1 VDKRVGLEIRNNK
14 IKEKR
19 VMAEQKKGHGKLSI
33 HTENIFPIIKKWLY
47 SEHDI
52 FLRELISNSVD
63 AMNKRGA
70 VESDLESDKLK
81 IEIRTDKKANTI
93 QIIDH
98 GIGMT
103 RDEIKRYIN
112 QIAFS
117 GAEEFVEKYKEKQN
131 AIIGHFGLG
140 FYSTFMVSEKVTID
154 SLSWEA
160 GSEPAYWECEGDIRF
175 KTDTGKRKEVGTTVT
190 LYLNSDSLEYLE
202 DSKLRELVEKYSNFM
217 PYPIYINKEKE
228 PVNRRE
234 ALWNRQP
241 KDVTEEEYKEF
252 YRNLFHDW
260 KEPLFWIH
268 LNVDYPFNLKGILY
282 FPPISNQ
289 LDINRGSV
297 NLYCNNVFVAD
308 NLKDFIPEFM
318 MLLKGGIDI
327 PDIPLNVSRSFL
339 QNDKQVQKI
348 TGYIVKKVADSLK
361 EVFETDRSRYEGFWH
376 EIQNFIKYGFVTDEK
391 FFAAMKDYLIFKSTG
406 DDWVTIREYLD
417 RNEQE
422 GEEKKIYYASSNDL
436 QVSYIE
442 MMKQQGLEVI
452 YSDSVIDN
460 HVFQKLETSGEKI
473 KFVRVDS
480 EINDNLVESDKT
492 EIVDSLGRTES
503 ERLCDI
509 FDRALNTSVEASFS
523 KDDYGKFIKEH
534 PEALEVLA
542 SHIRNEEDFTYVRI
556 FDLNPL
562 ELKQLGKSWDE
573 LRKKA
578 YLEVTTK
585 VKHLKSDS
593 IPAMIVFDEQMR
605 RMQEMNSMFA
615 GEGFDMLRH
624 HTLVIN
630 AENET
635 VKKVLELQEK
645 NENEKVDLVVNYLHE
660 LALLEQKQFSGKELQ
675 KFIRRSNE
683 ILKLVD

>member
-1 VDKRVGLEIRNNK
+1 
-14 IKEKR
+14 
-19 VMAEQKKGHGKLSI
+19 MAEQKKGHGKLSI

-52 FLRELISNSVD
+52 FLRELVSNSVD
-63 AMNKRGA
+63 AMSKRTA
-70 VESDLESDKLK
+70 IEPELDREQLK
-81 IEIRTDKKANTI
+81 IEIKSDKKAKTL
-93 QIIDH
+93 QIIDN

-103 RDEIKRYIN
+103 REEVKKYIN

-117 GAEEFVEKYKEKQN
+117 GAEEFVDKYKEKQN

-140 FYSTFMVSEKVTID
+140 FYSTFMVSDKVTID
-154 SLSWEA
+154 TLSREEGA
-160 GSEPAYWECEGDIRF
+160 EPAYWECEGDIKF
-175 KTDTGKRKEVGTTVT
+175 KTDIGKHKEVGTTVT
-190 LYLNSDSLEYLE
+190 LYLNSDSEEYLE

-217 PYPIYINKEKE
+217 PFPIYINKEKE
-228 PVNRRE
+228 PVNQKE
-234 ALWNRQP
+234 ALWNKQP
-241 KDVTEEEYKEF
+241 KDVTDEEYKE
-252 YRNLFHDW
+252 YYKKMYHDW
-260 KEPLFWIH
+260 QDPLFWLH

-282 FPPISNQ
+282 FPAISNQ

-308 NLKDFIPEFM
+308 NLKGFIPEFM

-361 EVFETDRSRYEGFWH
+361 EVFESDRKRYEGFWKD
-376 EIQNFIKYGFVTDEK
+376 IQNFIKYGFVTDDK
-391 FFAAMKDYLIFKSTG
+391 FLKAMKDHLIFKSTN
-406 DDWVTIREYLD
+406 DDWVTLQEYLD

-422 GEEKKIYYASSNDL
+422 GEEKKVYYANGTDL

-460 HVFQKLETSGEKI
+460 HVFQKLEMEESKV

-480 EINDNLVESDKT
+480 EINDNLVEADKAEVADAQGHT
-492 EIVDSLGRTES
+492 SS
-503 ERLCDI
+503 ERLQDI
-509 FDRALNTSVEASFS
+509 FDRTLNPDVEASFS
-523 KDDYGKFIKEH
+523 KDDYAKFIKDH
-534 PEALEVLA
+534 QEAVNTLA
-542 SHIRNEEDFTYVRI
+542 PHIRNENDFTYIKI
-556 FDLNPL
+556 FDLNPN
-562 ELKQLGKSWDE
+562 EQDKLGAGWSE
-573 LRKKA
+573 LRQKA

-585 VKHLKSDS
+585 VKHLKSGE

-605 RMQEMNSMFA
+605 RMQEMNTMFT
-615 GEGFDMLRH
+615 GDGFDMLRH
-624 HTLVIN
+624 HTLVVN

-635 VKKVLELQEK
+635 VQKVLDLGDN
-645 NENEKVDLVVNYLHE
+645 NETEKVELVVNYLHE

-675 KFIRRSNE
+675 KFINRSNE
-683 ILKLVD
+683 ILKLVN

>member
-1 VDKRVGLEIRNNK
+1 
-14 IKEKR
+14 
-19 VMAEQKKGHGKLSI
+19 MAEQKKGHGKLSI

-52 FLRELISNSVD
+52 FLREVISNSVD
-63 AMNKRGA
+63 AMNKRQA
-70 VESDLESDKLK
+70 VEPDFDKEKLK
-81 IEIRTDKKANTI
+81 IEIKSDKKAKTL

-103 RDEIKRYIN
+103 RDEIRRYIN

-117 GAEEFVEKYKEKQN
+117 GAEEFVEKYKEQQN

-140 FYSTFMVSEKVTID
+140 FYSTFMVSDKVTID
-154 SLSWEA
+154 SLSWEEGA
-160 GSEPAYWECEGDIRF
+160 EAAYWECEGDIRF
-175 KTDTGKRKEVGTTVT
+175 KTDDSKRKEVGTTVT
-190 LYLNSDSLEYLE
+190 LYLNQESEEYLE
-202 DSKLRELVEKYSNFM
+202 DHKLRELVEKYSNFM

-228 PVNRRE
+228 PVNQTA
-234 ALWNRQP
+234 ALWNKQP
-241 KDVTEEEYKEF
+241 KDVSEEEYKEF

-268 LNVDYPFNLKGILY
+268 LNVDYPFKLKGILY

-339 QNDKQVQKI
+339 QHDKEVQKI

-361 EVFETDRSRYEGFWH
+361 EVFETDRPRYEGFWK

-391 FFAAMKDYLIFKSTG
+391 FFQAMKEYIIFKSSNG
-406 DDWVTIREYLD
+406 DWITIAEYLA

-422 GEEKKIYYASSNDL
+422 GEEKKIYYAKGTDL

-442 MMKQQGLEVI
+442 MMKEQGLEVI
-452 YSDSVIDN
+452 YSDSVIDG
-460 HVFQKLETSGEKI
+460 HVFQKLEGDDQKTKY
-473 KFVRVDS
+473 VRVDS
-480 EINDNLVESDKT
+480 ELNDNLVNAEKS
-492 EIVDSLGRTES
+492 EIIDAAGRTAS
-503 ERLCDI
+503 ERLRDI
-509 FDRALNTSVEASFS
+509 FDRALNQSVEASFS
-523 KDDYGKFIKEH
+523 KDDYAAFIKKH
-534 PEALEVLA
+534 PAAINLLA
-542 SHIRNEEDFTYVRI
+542 SHTRTENDFTYFKI
-556 FDLNPL
+556 FELNPA
-562 ELKQLGKSWDE
+562 EVTQLGEGWEE

-585 VKHLKSDS
+585 VKHLKTAN

-605 RMQEMNSMFA
+605 RMQEMNSMYSA
-615 GEGFDMLRH
+615 DGFDMLRH

-635 VKKVLELQEK
+635 IKKVLELKDK
-645 NENEKVDLVVNYLHE
+645 NDNEKVNLLVNYLHE

-675 KFIRRSNE
+675 QFIIRSNE

>member
-1 VDKRVGLEIRNNK
+1 
-14 IKEKR
+14 
-19 VMAEQKKGHGKLSI
+19 
-33 HTENIFPIIKKWLY
+33 
-47 SEHDI
+47 
-52 FLRELISNSVD
+52 
-63 AMNKRGA
+63 
-70 VESDLESDKLK
+70 
-81 IEIRTDKKANTI
+81 
-93 QIIDH
+93 
-98 GIGMT
+98 
-103 RDEIKRYIN
+103 
-112 QIAFS
+112 
-117 GAEEFVEKYKEKQN
+117 
-131 AIIGHFGLG
+131 
-140 FYSTFMVSEKVTID
+140 
-154 SLSWEA
+154 
-160 GSEPAYWECEGDIRF
+160 
-175 KTDTGKRKEVGTTVT
+175 
-190 LYLNSDSLEYLE
+190 
-202 DSKLRELVEKYSNFM
+202 
-217 PYPIYINKEKE
+217 
-228 PVNRRE
+228 
-234 ALWNRQP
+234 
-241 KDVTEEEYKEF
+241 
-252 YRNLFHDW
+252 
-260 KEPLFWIH
+260 
-268 LNVDYPFNLKGILY
+268 
-282 FPPISNQ
+282 
-289 LDINRGSV
+289 
-297 NLYCNNVFVAD
+297 
-308 NLKDFIPEFM
+308 
-318 MLLKGGIDI
+318 
-327 PDIPLNVSRSFL
+327 
-339 QNDKQVQKI
+339 
-348 TGYIVKKVADSLK
+348 
-361 EVFETDRSRYEGFWH
+361 
-376 EIQNFIKYGFVTDEK
+376 
-391 FFAAMKDYLIFKSTG
+391 
-406 DDWVTIREYLD
+406 VTIREYLD

>member
-1 VDKRVGLEIRNNK
+1 
-14 IKEKR
+14 
-19 VMAEQKKGHGKLSI
+19 MAEQKKGHGKLSI

-52 FLRELISNSVD
+52 FLRELISNGVD
-63 AMNKRGA
+63 AMNKRLA
-70 VESDLESDKLK
+70 MEPELEADKLK
-81 IEIRTDKKANTI
+81 ITIKTDKKAKTV
-93 QIIDH
+93 QVIDN

-103 RDEIKRYIN
+103 REEVKKYIN

-117 GAEEFVEKYKEKQN
+117 GAEEFVDKYKEKQN

-140 FYSTFMVSEKVTID
+140 FYSTFMVSDKVTID
-154 SLSWEA
+154 SLSCEE

-175 KTDTGKRKEVGTTVT
+175 KTDVGKRKEVGTTVT
-190 LYLNSDSLEYLE
+190 LYLNGESEEYLE
-202 DSKLRELVEKYSNFM
+202 ESKLRELVEKYSNFM
-217 PYPIYINKEKE
+217 PFPIYINQEKE
-228 PVNRRE
+228 PVNQTE
-234 ALWNRQP
+234 ALWNKQP
-241 KDVTEEEYKEF
+241 KDVTDEEYKE
-252 YRNLFHDW
+252 YYKKMYHDW
-260 KEPLFWIH
+260 KDPLFWLH

-282 FPPISNQ
+282 FPAISNQ

-339 QNDKQVQKI
+339 QNDKEVQKI

-361 EVFETDRSRYEGFWH
+361 GVFESDRERYEGFWKD
-376 EIQNFIKYGFVTDEK
+376 IQNFIKYGFVTDDK
-391 FFAAMKDYLIFKSTG
+391 FMKAMKDYLIFKSSN
-406 DDWVTIREYLD
+406 DDWVTLQEYLD
-417 RNEQE
+417 RNQQE
-422 GEEKKIYYASSNDL
+422 GEDKKVYYASSKDL

-460 HVFQKLETSGEKI
+460 HVFQKLEGDESKV

-480 EINDNLVESDKT
+480 EINDNLVETDKT
-492 EIVDSLGRTES
+492 EEADAEGRTSS
-503 ERLCDI
+503 ERLQDI
-509 FDRALNTSVEASFS
+509 FDKALNPGVEASFS
-523 KDDYGKFIKEH
+523 KEDYAEFIKKH
-534 PEALEVLA
+534 PESIDVLA
-542 SHIRNEEDFTYVRI
+542 PHLRNENDFTYIRI
-556 FDLNPL
+556 FDLSAQ
-562 ELKQLGKSWDE
+562 EQEQLGEGWSE

-585 VKHLKSDS
+585 VKYLKSGD

-605 RMQEMNSMFA
+605 RMQEMNTMFS

-624 HTLVIN
+624 HTLVVN
-630 AENET
+630 AENE
-635 VKKVLELQEK
+635 VVQKVLVLRDRNETAKVEL
-645 NENEKVDLVVNYLHE
+645 LINYLHE
-660 LALLEQKQFSGKELQ
+660 LALLEQKQFNGKELQ
-675 KFIRRSNE
+675 QFINRSND
-683 ILKLVD
+683 ILKLID